1 MPAGQTP
8 ANVTKKSFSNGCT
21 GRTWSTTAFPLCL
34 RFSCQHRFPSLSP
47 PSGHFAKT
55 INISEYPEY
64 SGEMIV
70 LDGLSEIHM
79 HQNYLSLLQCLQ
91 HTVLRRY

>member
-1 MPAGQTP
+1 MSPCDIDKITRMAIIIKGSKR
-8 ANVTKKSFSNGCT
+8 NKHNIIGV
-21 GRTWSTTAFPLCL
+21 CL
-34 RFSCQHRFPSLSP
+34 SGLQSVVEQVQRLSP
-47 PSGHFAKT
+47 PSHFAKT

-70 LDGLSEIHM
+70 LDGLSEVHM
-79 HQNYLSLLQCLQ
+79 HQDYLSLLQCLQ